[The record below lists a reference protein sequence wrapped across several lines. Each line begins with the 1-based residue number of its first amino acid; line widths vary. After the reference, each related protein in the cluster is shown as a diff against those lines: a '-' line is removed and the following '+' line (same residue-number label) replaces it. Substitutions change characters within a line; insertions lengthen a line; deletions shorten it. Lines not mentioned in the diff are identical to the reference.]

1 MLRSMTGFGLGEAE
15 TPGLVVRVEIRSV
28 NHRFLQTRFRL
39 PSEFAD
45 LEPRVDQAVK
55 KRLSRGAVTLTVIVN
70 RAAAPTSVVVDEELA
85 GRYMKLLARISSKL
99 KLENDLKLSNLISL
113 PGVISS
119 QPDESAHQRESKLM
133 MTAVENAIT
142 NLVAMRE
149 TEGASMETDLLR
161 QAKAIA
167 KLRASIQKR
176 LPKVLQAHFDGMRKR
191 AEELMQGEHTFE
203 GRDLA
208 RELALLAE
216 RSDVSEEL
224 SRLDS
229 HLEQLH
235 SILGK
240 GGEVGRKL
248 DFLVQELYREANT
261 IGSKAG
267 DAKVAHAVVD
277 LKTHIERIREQVQNV
292 E

>member
-1 MLRSMTGFGLGEAE
+1 MTGFGLGEVEAS
-15 TPGLVVRVEIRSV
+15 GLVVRVEIRSV

-45 LEPRVDQAVK
+45 LEPKVDQLVK
-55 KRLSRGAVTLTVIVN
+55 KKLSRGAVTLTVIVT
-70 RAAAPTSVVVDEELA
+70 RAASPSSVIVDEEVA
-85 GRYMKLLARISSKL
+85 ARYKRLLSKASKNL
-99 KLENDLKLSNLISL
+99 KLENDLALSNLIAL
-113 PGVISS
+113 PGVIST
-119 QPDESAHQRESKLM
+119 QPDAKAHQRESKVLLG
-133 MTAVENAIT
+133 AVGQAIEK
-142 NLVAMRE
+142 LVVMRE
-149 TEGASMETDLLR
+149 AEGSSMQADIMR
-161 QAKAIA
+161 QVKVITRIRT
-167 KLRASIQKR
+167 LVEKR
-176 LPKVLQAHFDGMRKR
+176 LPKVVKAHFDNMRKR
-191 AEELMQGEHTFE
+191 AEDLLGGDSGLE

-216 RSDVSEEL
+216 RSDVSEET

-229 HLEQLH
+229 HLDQLH
-235 SILGK
+235 AILGK

-267 DAKVAHAVVD
+267 DAEVAHAVVE
-277 LKTHIERIREQVQNV
+277 LKTHIERIREQVQNI